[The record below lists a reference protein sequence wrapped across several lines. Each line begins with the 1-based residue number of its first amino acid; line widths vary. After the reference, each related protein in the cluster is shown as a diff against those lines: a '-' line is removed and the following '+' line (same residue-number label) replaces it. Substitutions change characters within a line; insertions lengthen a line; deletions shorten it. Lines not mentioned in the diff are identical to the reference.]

1 MATIGML
8 ACGSFMIASIG
19 VFQKDAT
26 INANSPTSGTGGF
39 ALMGEAA
46 IAVVHDMNDAGQ
58 RADHYSLDEKLM
70 ADVGFVPFRLHDGDQ
85 ANCLNLN
92 RAQQPRLLGA
102 KPEQLKGRF
111 TFTSTLDGLDP
122 SDNPWALLE
131 TARESL
137 GLGDDIVP
145 AIADQSVMM
154 WALGFKML
162 GDTIDYTDEH
172 GNDFKVKFVAQL
184 VDSIMQ
190 GSLLIAESDFIRRYP
205 SESGYRVFSRRC
217 PGGKNQSHEQRVGRR
232 NGGSRIRVGQRHAAA
247 RRTQRRAEHL
257 PEHVS
262 SARRF
267 WPVARQSWVG
277 ASS

>member
-1 MATIGML
+1 ME
-8 ACGSFMIASIG
+8 CWG
-19 VFQKDAT
+19 VA
-26 INANSPTSGTGGF
+26 GGRRTR
-39 ALMGEAA
+39 
-46 IAVVHDMNDAGQ
+46 AG
-58 RADHYSLDEKLM
+58 DH
-70 ADVGFVPFRLHDGDQ
+70 

-111 TFTSTLDGLDP
+111 TFASTLDGLDP
-122 SDNPWALLE
+122 SDSPWALLE

-172 GNDFKVKFVAQL
+172 GNDFKVKFVGQL

-205 SESGYRVFSRRC
+205 SESGYRVFLVDAPAEKTKSMSSEL
-217 PGGKNQSHEQRVGRR
+217 GDALANHGFEWAS
-232 NGGSRIRVGQRHAAA
+232 A
-247 RRTQRRAEHL
+247 TQRLGELNAVQNTYLNTFQVLGGLGLLLGSLGLGVVVMRNVQERKSELALLRAIL
-257 PEHVS
+257 D
-262 SARRF
+262 
-267 WPVARQSWVG
+267 
-277 ASS
+277 